1 MVSLFWIDL
10 PPMIMQ
16 HRRLLLLALAFSLL
30 ACGQKGPLFKEGQ
43 DPRSGR
49 ASQPVQKAP
58 EQKAP
63 IVEPSAPN

>member
-1 MVSLFWIDL
+1 
-10 PPMIMQ
+10 MIIQ
-16 HRRLLLLALAFSLL
+16 HRWLLLWVLAFFLP

-43 DPRSGR
+43 DPRSRGGGQ
-49 ASQPVQKAP
+49 SVQKAP